1 MACGALRRD
10 KGNGKPLPTSSVP
23 SSSEGDWGGWG
34 GAGDD
39 DPDIDWVDVSR
50 VRRNGS
56 RESRA
61 RRRRAA
67 PPSALACFPHASP
80 PDVQTTPSQPGRAPR
95 INAQKPARTHVSRR
109 HSRAARLLRSNAAAA
124 AEALRFCWREV
135 QRRNRLKAAVLPG
148 RAGKEAGQPAR
159 DEFLRPMVDTTGIRY
174 RIGLSE
180 EEVTADIREEFEE
193 NQQESWA
200 ALRFGGEHRM
210 HALIRCPSSGC
221 VSQDVCMRSL

>member
-1 MACGALRRD
+1 MPQREHAIILRKGLVWRDSSSVSIIASLLMRGRLAHCADSATVPAVVEHKRAMSRDLEWRAHNASAYILGWHSDWMACGALRRD

-67 PPSALACFPHASP
+67 PPSALACSPHASP
-80 PDVQTTPSQPGRAPR
+80 LDAQNAPGQQSRAPR
-95 INAQKPARTHVSRR
+95 VDARKPAHSHVSRR
-109 HSRAARLLRSNAAAA
+109 HSPAARLL
-124 AEALRFCWREV
+124 
-135 QRRNRLKAAVLPG
+135 
-148 RAGKEAGQPAR
+148 
-159 DEFLRPMVDTTGIRY
+159 
-174 RIGLSE
+174 
-180 EEVTADIREEFEE
+180 
-193 NQQESWA
+193 
-200 ALRFGGEHRM
+200 
-210 HALIRCPSSGC
+210 
-221 VSQDVCMRSL
+221 